1 MPLSLSLD
9 LLDRCVSV
17 LQLRALAALAALAH
31 GILDMSDD
39 EMLVCS
45 RRCWQLVADKLGGF
59 EETKTWAKQ
68 CECQGQRLSLR
79 PTVKQGP
86 SQATLNVGRRDLG
99 LPNCPVRSSGVDEV
113 AVSTTG
119 SGVYSGMRRMA
130 GTEWTYRHSD
140 LPRASLNC

>member
-45 RRCWQLVADKLGGF
+45 RRCWQLVADS
-59 EETKTWAKQ
+59 WAALKRQ
-68 CECQGQRLSLR
+68 RHGQNSASAKAKGSRY
-79 PTVKQGP
+79 
-86 SQATLNVGRRDLG
+86 GRR
-99 LPNCPVRSSGVDEV
+99 
-113 AVSTTG
+113 
-119 SGVYSGMRRMA
+119 
-130 GTEWTYRHSD
+130 
-140 LPRASLNC
+140 